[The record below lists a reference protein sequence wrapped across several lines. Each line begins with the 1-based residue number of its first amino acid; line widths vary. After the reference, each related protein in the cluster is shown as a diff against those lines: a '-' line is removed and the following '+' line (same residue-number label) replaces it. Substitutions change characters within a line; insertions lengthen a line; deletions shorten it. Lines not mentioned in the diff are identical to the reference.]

1 MNLKNNLVLSVRNKN
16 IMTFSLWKE
25 LSSYLLEKK
34 LIKSGQKSSFH
45 GNQCIRRS

>member
-16 IMTFSLWKE
+16 IITFSLWKE

-34 LIKSGQKSSFH
+34 IDQ
-45 GNQCIRRS
+45 IRPEKQLPWQPVH